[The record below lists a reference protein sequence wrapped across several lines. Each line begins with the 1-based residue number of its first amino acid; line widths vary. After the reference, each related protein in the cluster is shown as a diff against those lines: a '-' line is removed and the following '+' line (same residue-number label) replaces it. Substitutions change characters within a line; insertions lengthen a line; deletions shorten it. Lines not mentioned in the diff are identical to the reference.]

1 MKKYLLKHAP
11 RSLLGL
17 IFLLGATDGFWFLVC
32 GTHLVHPP
40 TSEPGVALEYAL
52 QATGFFWPFMKLVEL
67 TGALCLL
74 SNRAPALGLALLA
87 PIMAVVVLFHA
98 CLNPQGLPLA
108 AVLVVCGALL
118 ARAYASRYARLFESG
133 SSV

>member
-1 MKKYLLKHAP
+1 MKSFLLVSVP
-11 RSLLGL
+11 RILLGL
-17 IFLLGATDGFWFLVC
+17 LFLLGATDGFWFLFS
-32 GTHLVHPP
+32 GDHLVHPP
-40 TSEPGVALEYAL
+40 TSEQGLVLEQAL

-67 TGALCLL
+67 AGALCLL

-98 CLNPQGLPLA
+98 FLNPQGLPVA
-108 AVLVVCGALL
+108 AVLVACSVPL

-133 SSV
+133 ATT